1 MSTLVTRPSGVG
13 GFLATLWRRGAGRF
27 ARQRL
32 VSAAGASDAGRVR
45 VNNEDCFVM
54 ADLAAPARTVWSD
67 GDPAALD
74 SPRPLFVVADGM
86 GGAAGGEIGSAMA
99 TTIICGQV
107 QDAVRGRRLRTP
119 WQWRKTLIEAFDV
132 ANRRIHERAGHDA
145 TLTGMGTTATA
156 AAIARDVLYVAHIGD
171 SRAYLV
177 RDGSA
182 TRLTRDHTWLQYIR
196 DAGRS
201 EDLSADDPR
210 RNALLKALGS
220 GRELTA
226 DFFHTGVRLHDVVV
240 LCTDGLW
247 SMVDDAELARLVVG
261 HEDLA
266 TLCDR
271 LLGLASDRGG
281 QDNATVL
288 VARVAEA

>member
-1 MSTLVTRPSGVG
+1 MSTLTTRPSGMG
-13 GFLATLWRRGAGRF
+13 ALLATLWRRSAWRLS
-27 ARQRL
+27 RQRM
-32 VSAAGASDAGRVR
+32 VSAAGSSDPGRVR
-45 VNNEDCFVM
+45 MNNEDCFVL
-54 ADLAAPARTVWSD
+54 ADLAEPARTVWSD
-67 GDPAALD
+67 GDTAALA
-74 SPRPLFVVADGM
+74 SPRPFFVVADGM

-99 TTIICGQV
+99 ATIICGQV
-107 QDAVRGRRLRTP
+107 QDAARDKRLRTA

-132 ANRRIHERAGHDA
+132 ANRRIHERSRHDA
-145 TLTGMGTTATA
+145 ELNGMGTTATA

-177 RDGSA
+177 RDGQA

-210 RNALLKALGS
+210 RNALLKALGT

-226 DFFHTGVRLHDVVV
+226 DFFHVAVEPHDTVV

-247 SMVDDAELARLVVG
+247 SAVDDAELGRLVAA
-261 HEDLA
+261 HADLGVLCE
-266 TLCDR
+266 TL
-271 LLGLASDRGG
+271 LTLANERGG

-288 VARVAEA
+288 VARLGDS